1 MIIADLAVVAVVLL
15 AALIAF
21 YLGFVRVVLALAGW
35 VGAAFATLH
44 GFSYVR
50 PIARDWISIGIVA
63 DATTGIVLFLIS
75 LVVLT
80 MISHAIG
87 RRIRASGLSA
97 LDRSLG
103 LVFGLVLGGAMVS
116 LAYLGLAWAIDDLPN
131 NQPDWLRTARTRPVV
146 EWGAE
151 RLGVLVPPQWRGAI
165 PATGGPRSSD
175 PSKDAERALRKL
187 IAPDVKHAAPD
198 TKSGYDVKE
207 RREMD
212 RLIQSH
218 Q

>member
-1 MIIADLAVVAVVLL
+1 
-15 AALIAF
+15 
-21 YLGFVRVVLALAGW
+21 
-35 VGAAFATLH
+35 
-44 GFSYVR
+44 
-50 PIARDWISIGIVA
+50 
-63 DATTGIVLFLIS
+63 
-75 LVVLT
+75 
-80 MISHAIG
+80 
-87 RRIRASGLSA
+87 
-97 LDRSLG
+97 
-103 LVFGLVLGGAMVS
+103 LGGAVVS

-146 EWGAE
+146 EWGAD

-165 PATGGPRSSD
+165 PATGGPKSGD

-187 IAPDVKHAAPD
+187 IAPNVKHAAPD
-198 TKSGYDVKE
+198 AKSGYDVKQ